1 MYFKGNISKA
11 TFFLT
16 VALLF
21 SSFKVYDWEY
31 NNKYNSIINK
41 SITKIFNN
49 QTYQLEELKD
59 INSSYYTIKN
69 KETILG
75 YIIVADAPSMYHHFD
90 YYIVFD
96 EKVNIMK
103 IEILKYRENYGAEIC
118 SRRWLKKFINIS
130 TNDYTKYNRKI
141 DGISGATISVN
152 SIKAAVFSKTENL
165 KKSIIEIEKN

>member
-1 MYFKGNISKA
+1 MYFKSNISKV

-21 SSFKVYDWEY
+21 SSFKVFDWEY
-31 NNKYNSIINK
+31 DKKYNSVINN
-41 SITKIFNN
+41 SITKIFNT
-49 QTYQLEELKD
+49 QTYQLEELKG
-59 INSSYYTIKN
+59 INASYTIKN
-69 KETILG
+69 KEKILG
-75 YIIVADAPSMYHHFD
+75 YIIVADAPSKFHQFD

-96 EKVNIMK
+96 EKVNILK

-130 TNDYTKYNRKI
+130 TNDYVEYNKKI

-152 SIKAAVFSKTENL
+152 SIKTAVFSKTEIL